1 MLNATLLSFVVLTLA
16 GCQTREEI
24 WVGGLTYQKRA
35 VTYVEKTV
43 TVSSY
48 QFPRKPVGELGI
60 AQVRL
65 SAKRLSAESISLRG
79 SLVPQMEQLAA
90 HYDDAGDQ
98 DVFSIGFLDVIGD
111 ELARQDVTFSA
122 LVPAEDD
129 RYTFSIDADID
140 ADRFDSVESI
150 AIDWSQRLDDA
161 VAAFI
166 ESDEGKI
173 WVNEH

>member
-1 MLNATLLSFVVLTLA
+1 
-16 GCQTREEI
+16 
-24 WVGGLTYQKRA
+24 
-35 VTYVEKTV
+35 
-43 TVSSY
+43 
-48 QFPRKPVGELGI
+48 
-60 AQVRL
+60 
-65 SAKRLSAESISLRG
+65 
-79 SLVPQMEQLAA
+79 MEQLAA

-98 DVFSIGFLDVIGD
+98 DVFSIGFLDAIGD
-111 ELARQDVTFSA
+111 ELARQDVTFGA

-140 ADRFDSVESI
+140 ADRFDGVESI

-166 ESDEGKI
+166 ESDEGKS